1 MIKGIV
7 CVYLL
12 CPLCVDFVYRDS
24 TLASKRAAVE
34 ARVITRKPPVRK
46 AVKET

>member
-12 CPLCVDFVYRDS
+12 CTLCVDFVYRDS
-24 TLASKRAAVE
+24 TLASKRAVE
-34 ARVITRKPPVRK
+34 AKVITRKPAVHK
-46 AVKET
+46 AVIET